1 MTLSERVRE
10 RLGLSRSA
18 FARLMKTG
26 RQTVYNWETV
36 GRNPILK
43 YRGRMLEAVFVKI
56 IEDRGTPINKA
67 DELLLVDCM
76 NDREGRVTVIVATK
90 MVNKISTAIADY
102 VSQIDARL
110 EETLKS

>member
-43 YRGRMLEAVFVKI
+43 YRGRMLEAVFNKI
-56 IEDRGTPINKA
+56 IEDRATPINQA
-67 DELLLVDCM
+67 DEWILIDCM
-76 NDREGRVTVIVATK
+76 NDREGRTTVVIAIKTL
-90 MVNKISTAIADY
+90 NKVSTAIADY
-102 VSQIDARL
+102 ISQIDARL